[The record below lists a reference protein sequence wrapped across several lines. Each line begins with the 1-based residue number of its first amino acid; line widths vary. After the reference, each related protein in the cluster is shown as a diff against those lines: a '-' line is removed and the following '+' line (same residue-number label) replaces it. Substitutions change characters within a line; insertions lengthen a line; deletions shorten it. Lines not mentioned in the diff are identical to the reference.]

1 MPRERREELSMS
13 QSIETPASP
22 GRAPSGRGSDTSS
35 TGEARSAPSASAIL
49 FNELVLAHFRW
60 FALHGRYGEFGGLP
74 AQLAPAGW
82 RSDQP
87 PTDADRTEAE
97 ADYRDKLQRFIASEG
112 DIVAA
117 YWSTTVPSGIV
128 MTMRP
133 RRARDLLL
141 GPTISLHRATTW
153 LTASDPQVAELL
165 HHCDS
170 LGNKA
175 AQILTHTPKRVAM
188 TWIFSTES
196 YLLGVVEGRS
206 WGPIPDGS
214 AINGHREPKTVNALV
229 APTNEN
235 AETPVAE
242 GAVQA
247 GPATLPADEVTDND
261 LVLRG
266 RSEIIEIEKYYDRAA
281 ANAAR
286 FLYFWGMLAGA
297 LVATAAGVLVA
308 LLVGGGFDVIDLGST
323 STRFFFA
330 CYAAGALGAIVSVL
344 TRMRSDHFALDYE
357 VGRMPAFWLGTF
369 RPFLGAVFGL
379 FIYFALQS
387 ELLQLQKP
395 DEGKAFF
402 FFTLFAFVA
411 GFSERLTHVILGG
424 AERTVAGTLEQADK
438 AVGATSTTTRT
449 ADADGSRTVTT
460 RTTSS
465 SS

>member
-1 MPRERREELSMS
+1 MS
-13 QSIETPASP
+13 QSVETPASAGP
-22 GRAPSGRGSDTSS
+22 APSGRGSETSNK
-35 TGEARSAPSASAIL
+35 GMARSAPSASAIL

-82 RSDQP
+82 PPNPP
-87 PTDADRTEAE
+87 PTDADRRAAE
-97 ADYRDKLQRFIASEG
+97 ADYREKLAQFVASEG

-141 GPTISLHRATTW
+141 GPTISIHRATTW

-196 YLLGVVEGRS
+196 YLLGVVEGRC
-206 WGPIPDGS
+206 WGPIPSGS
-214 AINGHREPKTVNALV
+214 ATNGHREPKAVDAL
-229 APTNEN
+229 AARTNEN
-235 AETPVAE
+235 AEPPVAE
-242 GAVQA
+242 DGSGAVKA
-247 GPATLPADEVTDND
+247 GPATEPADEQTDSE
-261 LVLRG
+261 LVARG
-266 RSEIIEIEKYYDRAA
+266 RCEIIEIEKYYDRAA

-297 LVATAAGVLVA
+297 LVAAAAGVLVA
-308 LLVGGGFDVIDLGST
+308 VIVGSGFGVIDLGST

-344 TRMRSDHFALDYE
+344 TRMRSDHFSLDYE

-402 FFTLFAFVA
+402 FFTLFAFAA

-449 ADADGSRTVTT
+449 ADADGSETVTT

-465 SS
+465 TS